1 MSLLAVGEGRQWRW
15 RAPGVLLLV
24 HVVSGSFLRT
34 VRVRMAPHIG
44 MVRVLV
50 RDGAAVVLAGC
61 SSAASSAAAEIVSA
75 AVAAGPS
82 PHAFFSELQPFGVQG
97 RASECTH

>member
-1 MSLLAVGEGRQWRW
+1 MSRLGVGEGRRRRW

-24 HVVSGSFLRT
+24 RVVSGSFLRT
-34 VRVRMAPHIG
+34 VRVCTAPHIG
-44 MVRVLV
+44 KVRVSV
-50 RDGAAVVLAGC
+50 RDGAAVVSAGC
-61 SSAASSAAAEIVSA
+61 SSAALSAAAAIVSA

-97 RASECTH
+97 